1 MNNKNQK
8 YNLAAINSI
17 NWVRII
23 GQIVYYFWSYFKV
36 EKNLKPINYVVQ
48 PAILEMFMQGLLVNI
63 WGFQ

>member
-23 GQIVYYFWSYFKV
+23 GQIVYYFGH
-36 EKNLKPINYVVQ
+36 
-48 PAILEMFMQGLLVNI
+48 ILELKKILI
-63 WGFQ
+63 P